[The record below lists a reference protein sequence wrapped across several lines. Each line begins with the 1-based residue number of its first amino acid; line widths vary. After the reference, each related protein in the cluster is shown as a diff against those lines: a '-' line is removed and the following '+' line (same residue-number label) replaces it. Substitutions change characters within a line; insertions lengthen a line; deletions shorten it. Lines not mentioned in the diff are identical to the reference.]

1 MQIFIKK
8 VSIPTIIKNARYHIL
23 AKGRFSIC
31 VITTEIQGIDTLYSN
46 ISFIVYVCYC
56 SCLFN
61 RSQFILKFNSS
72 LFAVMTS
79 IVYQELMFLHNLT

>member
-8 VSIPTIIKNARYHIL
+8 VSIPTIIKKAIWYHIL

-31 VITTEIQGIDTLYSN
+31 VITTEIQGIDTLYFN

-56 SCLFN
+56 SCLFI
-61 RSQFILKFNSS
+61 RSLNNIIS
-72 LFAVMTS
+72 LIHNLIAVMTS
-79 IVYQELMFLHNLT
+79 IF